1 MNASRPDPMD
11 EMAGLVQTLNDY
23 SHRYY
28 ALDEPAVPDSEYDRL
43 FRRLVE
49 LEAAHPDAIDPSS
62 PTQRVGEAPVSELV
76 SVQHTKP
83 MLSLD
88 NAFDEESL
96 RAFDKRSSERLGLA
110 SGESLI
116 YAAELKIDGLAI
128 SLHYEHGNLVRAVTR
143 GDGRVGE
150 DVTHNARTIRDIPV
164 RLIATDT
171 PASLEVRG
179 EVYMTRSG
187 FDELNKRA
195 EAAGEKAYVNPRNAA
210 AGSLRRLD
218 SRVTAK
224 QPLRFFAYSVGDDE
238 AAWLPATHLN
248 TLQQLSDWG
257 FPMNPESQQ
266 CMGFDACLKYHEH
279 AGAIR
284 PSLDYDIDGVVFK
297 VDSFAQQR
305 ELGFVSRAP
314 RWAIAHKFPAEEVL
328 TTLRDVEFQVG
339 RTGAITPVARLEP
352 VFVGGVTVSN
362 ATLHNMDELE
372 RKDVRKGDT
381 VIVRRAGDVI
391 PEVVRSLPE
400 RRPKGARRVKLPTR
414 CPVCNS
420 AVVRPEGEAVARCT
434 GGLVCAAQVKEAL
447 RHFASR
453 LAMDIEG
460 LGTKLIEQLVEAGTV
475 KTPADVFDST
485 RVNVESLSSLERM
498 AEKSASNVVAAI
510 EKSKATTLPRF
521 LYALGIREVGE
532 TTAGNLAT
540 HFGDL
545 KPLVKASKEELETV
559 PDVGPVVAERV
570 RAFFDEPHNEEQ
582 VQRLVDSGINWP
594 AVEKNNVVADSKFAG
609 KTVVITGTL
618 ENMSRQEAKKRI
630 ESLGGKV
637 SGSVSSK
644 TDFLLVGENPGSK
657 LAKAESLG
665 VEVIDELPIAR

>member
-1 MNASRPDPMD
+1 MSAARPDPIK
-11 EMAGLVQTLNDY
+11 EMAGLVRTLNDY

-49 LEAAHPDAIDPSS
+49 LEAEHPEAIDPSS

-88 NAFDEESL
+88 NAFDEGSL
-96 RAFDKRSSERLGLA
+96 RAFDKRCIERLGLPEEHQLA
-110 SGESLI
+110 

-128 SLHYEHGNLVRAVTR
+128 SLLYEDGQLIRAVTR

-150 DVTHNARTIRDIPV
+150 DVTHNAKTIRDIPV
-164 RLIATDT
+164 RLTATDAPST
-171 PASLEVRG
+171 LEVRG

-187 FDELNKRA
+187 FAELNKRA
-195 EAAGEKAYVNPRNAA
+195 EAADEKPYVNPRNAA

-218 SRVTAK
+218 SRITAK
-224 QPLRFFAYSVGDDE
+224 QPLRFFAYSIGDDD
-238 AAWLPATHLN
+238 APWLPNTHVD
-248 TLQQLSDWG
+248 TLQQLGRWG
-257 FPMNPESQQ
+257 FPINSETQR
-266 CMGFDACLKYHEH
+266 CAGIDACLAYHEH
-279 AGAIR
+279 AGEIR

-297 VDSFAQQR
+297 VDAFAHQG

-328 TTLRDVEFQVG
+328 TVLRDIEFQVG

-400 RRPKGARRVKLPTR
+400 RRQKGARRVKLPTR

-420 AVVRPEGEAVARCT
+420 AVVRLEGEAVARCT
-434 GGLVCAAQVKEAL
+434 GGLVCPAQVKEAL

-460 LGTKLIEQLVEAGTV
+460 LGAKLIDQLVEADIV
-475 KTPADVFDST
+475 KTPADVFDAD
-485 RVNVESLSSLERM
+485 RVSVETLSSLERM
-498 AEKSASNVVAAI
+498 AEKSATNVIAAI
-510 EKSKATTLPRF
+510 NKSKSTSLPRF

-532 TTAGNLAT
+532 TTAANLAA
-540 HFGDL
+540 HFSEL
-545 KPLVKASKEELETV
+545 QPLMTASIEELEAV

-570 RAFFDEPHNEEQ
+570 RTFFDEDHNKEQ
-582 VQRLVDSGINWP
+582 VQRLIASGVVWP
-594 AVEKNNVVADSKFAG
+594 AVEKQAATADSKFAG

-618 ENMSRQEAKKRI
+618 ENMSRQEAKKLI

-637 SGSVSSK
+637 SGSISGK

-665 VEVIDELPIAR
+665 ITVINSVIS